1 MTCSWKKSVLIA
13 KDVDFF
19 YGSRQVLQNIELV
32 VKQGEFLGIAGPN
45 GGGKTTLLRLLL
57 GLLRPQRGSI
67 ELLGLDPALHR
78 RGVGYVPQNSVGNA
92 PFPLTLLETV
102 LMGRLRRM
110 LWGFRYSTSDVMAA
124 KQALSRVD
132 LLAQAEMPF
141 YQLSGG
147 QAQRGLIARALC
159 AEAQILFLDEPTAHI
174 DLQSQKRILTILQ
187 ELKKEVTIV
196 MVSHDWP
203 AIKKCAD
210 RILYVRQSAEP
221 MGKETIC
228 DHFALGLY
236 HSPQKRV
243 GRSDE

>member
-1 MTCSWKKSVLIA
+1 MTCSQKKSVLIA
-13 KDVDFF
+13 RGVDFF
-19 YGSRQVLQNIELV
+19 YGSRQILQSIELV

-57 GLLRPQRGSI
+57 GLLRPQRGSV
-67 ELLGLDPALHR
+67 ELFGLDPTLHH
-78 RGVGYVPQNSVGNA
+78 RGVGYVPQNSVGKA

-102 LMGRLRRM
+102 LMGRLRRG
-110 LWGFRYSTSDVMAA
+110 LWGFRYSAGDIMAA

-147 QAQRGLIARALC
+147 QVQRGLIARALC

-174 DLQSQKRILTILQ
+174 DSQSQRRILALLQ
-187 ELKKEVTIV
+187 ELKKEMAIV

-210 RILYVRQSAEP
+210 RILYVQQSAEP
-221 MGKETIC
+221 MDKETIC

-236 HSPQKRV
+236 HSPLNSEGK
-243 GRSDE
+243 GDE